1 MTTFTL
7 FTATTSGLA
16 SNTHYPNKATIT
28 DAADLEAAARFDHVA
43 AEYQG
48 NQRSTHGFVTSDCL
62 IMDIDNDH
70 SEIPDEWVTPQGL
83 ADLLASV
90 EFMTVTSRNHNTSKH
105 GTPPR
110 PRFHVYLPISPVTDP
125 AAYAGLKKSLADRF
139 DFFDAGALDAARFL
153 YGHPAP
159 QVEAFTG
166 STLVDE
172 WLTRQAEADAFA
184 AFDAATLAIGEG
196 SRNATLSRFAGRVL
210 IRYGDTDQA
219 RTLFDR
225 KAALCDPPLPTPELE
240 AIWRSALRVGKKVA
254 ENPDYISPDA
264 YAMLT
269 GLCPDDFT
277 DLGQATIM
285 AINYLDRVRYS
296 PATKYLAYDGGVWLE
311 NEQVAHRFFQDLT
324 ERQLTQARDNL
335 TKARTVAADT
345 GALQLLASASKAK
358 ALAAM
363 TPAQRDAFERVER
376 AEAWL
381 AFVYKCRSSRS
392 IQAAMKET
400 QPLVLIDPGDLDQDP
415 YLLCT
420 PGGTLDLREG
430 ASSLR
435 PNQPGDLITRQTS
448 LAPSSEGM
456 DVWLAA
462 LEVIFQGNRELIGYV
477 QRICG
482 LAAIGKVMVE
492 ALIIAYGDGANGKS
506 TFWNTI
512 ARVLD
517 SYASSINAE
526 VLIAGK
532 KNSAKN
538 DMAET
543 RGRRLLIAAETEE
556 GKRLS
561 TASAKQ
567 LASTDKI
574 AAEKKFKDPFSFT
587 PSHSLVLYTNHL
599 PKVGAM
605 DHGIWRRLIVVP
617 FEAKIEGNRD
627 VKNYGDVLFEQAGG
641 AVLAWIIEGARLIH
655 DENYQLTP
663 PSCVV
668 EATEAYRESNNW
680 FAHFLEECC
689 TTGQG
694 LMTPSGEF
702 YQTYRAWALASGEY
716 VRSTRD
722 FYAALEREGMRAQKV
737 SGKRM
742 VIGVELNDEH
752 QGL

>member
-28 DAADLEAAARFDHVA
+28 DAADMEAAARFDHVA

-240 AIWRSALRVGKKVA
+240 AIWRSALRFGKKVA

-277 DLGQATIM
+277 DLPISGHHHGDQLPRPGPLQPRHQVPRLRRWGVVGKRAGRPPVLPRPHRTPTHPSPRQSHQGENCCRRYWCAAT
-285 AINYLDRVRYS
+285 AGVGLQGEGTGSDDPS
-296 PATKYLAYDGGVWLE
+296 PA
-311 NEQVAHRFFQDLT
+311 
-324 ERQLTQARDNL
+324 
-335 TKARTVAADT
+335 
-345 GALQLLASASKAK
+345 
-358 ALAAM
+358 
-363 TPAQRDAFERVER
+363 
-376 AEAWL
+376 
-381 AFVYKCRSSRS
+381 
-392 IQAAMKET
+392 
-400 QPLVLIDPGDLDQDP
+400 
-415 YLLCT
+415 
-420 PGGTLDLREG
+420 
-430 ASSLR
+430 
-435 PNQPGDLITRQTS
+435 
-448 LAPSSEGM
+448 
-456 DVWLAA
+456 
-462 LEVIFQGNRELIGYV
+462 
-477 QRICG
+477 
-482 LAAIGKVMVE
+482 
-492 ALIIAYGDGANGKS
+492 
-506 TFWNTI
+506 
-512 ARVLD
+512 
-517 SYASSINAE
+517 
-526 VLIAGK
+526 
-532 KNSAKN
+532 
-538 DMAET
+538 
-543 RGRRLLIAAETEE
+543 
-556 GKRLS
+556 
-561 TASAKQ
+561 
-567 LASTDKI
+567 
-574 AAEKKFKDPFSFT
+574 
-587 PSHSLVLYTNHL
+587 
-599 PKVGAM
+599 
-605 DHGIWRRLIVVP
+605 
-617 FEAKIEGNRD
+617 
-627 VKNYGDVLFEQAGG
+627 
-641 AVLAWIIEGARLIH
+641 
-655 DENYQLTP
+655 
-663 PSCVV
+663 
-668 EATEAYRESNNW
+668 
-680 FAHFLEECC
+680 
-689 TTGQG
+689 
-694 LMTPSGEF
+694 
-702 YQTYRAWALASGEY
+702 
-716 VRSTRD
+716 
-722 FYAALEREGMRAQKV
+722 
-737 SGKRM
+737 
-742 VIGVELNDEH
+742 
-752 QGL
+752 

>member
-16 SNTHYPNKATIT
+16 SNTHYPNRATIT
-28 DAADLEAAARFDHVA
+28 DASDLEAATRFDHVA

-62 IMDIDNDH
+62 VMDIDNDH
-70 SEIPDEWVTPQGL
+70 TENPDEWVTPQGL
-83 ADLLASV
+83 ADLLADV
-90 EFMTVTSRNHNTSKH
+90 EFMTATSRNHNTSKH
-105 GTPPR
+105 GTPAR
-110 PRFHVYLPISPVTDP
+110 PRFHVYLPISPVADP
-125 AAYAGLKKSLADRF
+125 ATYAGLKKSLADRF

-153 YGHPAP
+153 YGHPTP

-166 STLVDE
+166 TLLVDE
-172 WLTRQAEADAFA
+172 WLTRQAEQDAFA

-210 IRYGDTDQA
+210 IRYGDTAQA

-225 KAALCDPPLPTPELE
+225 KAALCDPPLPSAELE
-240 AIWRSALRVGKKVA
+240 AIWRSALRFGKKVA

-335 TKARTVAADT
+335 AKARTVAADT
-345 GALQLLASASKAK
+345 GALQLASSISKAK
-358 ALAAM
+358 AQAAM
-363 TPAQRDAFERVER
+363 SETQKEAMQELEWAQS
-376 AEAWL
+376 WL
-381 AFVYKCRSSRS
+381 AFTYKCRSSRG

-430 ASSLR
+430 ESSLR

-512 ARVLD
+512 ARVLG

-655 DENYQLTP
+655 AENYQLTP
-663 PSCVV
+663 PACVV

-680 FAHFLEECC
+680 FAHFLDDTCDVGPDLE
-689 TTGQG
+689 Q
-694 LMTPSGEF
+694 PSGEL
-702 YQTYRAWALASGEY
+702 YQAYRAWALATGEY

-722 FYAALEREGMRAQKV
+722 FYTALEHAGYQRRRTNRGWQLR
-737 SGKRM
+737 
-742 VIGVELNDEH
+742 
-752 QGL
+752 GLALKDNNF